1 MSKNAGNNW
10 QAINDGLMNIRAAVS
25 NNVGVNLVLDSE
37 ADYLYFG
44 TSGSGVWR
52 ADLSKLD
59 LS

>member
-1 MSKNAGNNW
+1 
-10 QAINDGLMNIRAAVS
+10 LMNIRAAVS